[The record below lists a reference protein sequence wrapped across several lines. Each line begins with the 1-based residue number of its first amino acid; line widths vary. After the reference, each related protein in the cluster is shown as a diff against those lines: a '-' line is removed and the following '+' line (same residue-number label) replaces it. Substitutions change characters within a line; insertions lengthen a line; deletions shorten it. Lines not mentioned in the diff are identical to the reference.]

1 MLHHTST
8 RDLECE
14 GRQDIRHSHVADEPN
29 DNPIV
34 VDMSQPQLLE
44 ITPYPLQRRN
54 PLQKDEPVHRF
65 CSALLQSRILVLRT
79 IGWCFNSGKMA
90 PDAEKL
96 TDDHY
101 FRAAIE
107 SDPVDPKTH
116 GLYFTNRRSFLFAPK
131 PHLPPSARKM

>member
-14 GRQDIRHSHVADEPN
+14 GKWGPDIRHFHVADEPN
-29 DNPIV
+29 DIPSLSTCRNLSYWRSLLILCKKTNRYI
-34 VDMSQPQLLE
+34 DFARLFSNHGFSSQDYRLVFQ
-44 ITPYPLQRRN
+44 QR
-54 PLQKDEPVHRF
+54 Q
-65 CSALLQSRILVLRT
+65 
-79 IGWCFNSGKMA
+79 MA
-90 PDAEKL
+90 PDAEKS

-101 FRAAIE
+101 FCAALE
-107 SDPVDPKTH
+107 SDPMDPKTH